1 MKKLGVLDR
10 YLLKDLVLTTLFCQ
24 LILCV
29 LVSIVFAMKAVSS
42 GYSLGIVIPWLGDS
56 LLYSMY
62 FTTPMSVMAGCS
74 LSYGKFVADRE
85 FTAAV
90 ASGISPSRLFLPMTI
105 LIIPILM
112 LMMFTQST
120 LLPELQHR
128 KQDISRFFVKQLENI
143 GDGRKGQIP
152 LDGEGG
158 VIYWE
163 EIRNGTDLKVV
174 YIEKQLSVKGGAAV
188 PSKSSKDDTP
198 PTKINAKRAKLSV
211 DDSAG
216 LIRLTL
222 RDVSVVFPVN
232 SSATGQR
239 DFHDWDHES
248 IEFDQFNVDFPISSR
263 NRRLNDLP
271 TSELVDRLVEIEG
284 EVGEIDRSL
293 ATLASIEEK
302 RKEESRKAGLIR
314 AIRRGE
320 TEIWRR
326 RAMALAVLTFAM
338 IGAPLALLLRTPQK
352 LVPFF
357 FSLLAI
363 LGVFYPLTYGGVQ
376 LSRATGA
383 PAWITVLSGNYILL
397 AMAIG
402 MILRLRAR

>member
-105 LIIPILM
+105 LIIPILL

-239 DFHDWDHES
+239 DFLDWDHES

-271 TSELVDRLVEIEG
+271 TAELADRLVEIEG
-284 EVGEIDRSL
+284 EIGEIDRSL

-302 RKEESRKAGLIR
+302 KKEESRKAGLIR

-397 AMAIG
+397 AMAVG

>member
-105 LIIPILM
+105 LIIPILL

-239 DFHDWDHES
+239 DFLDWDHES

-271 TSELVDRLVEIEG
+271 TAELADRLVELEG
-284 EVGEIDRSL
+284 EIGEIDRSL
-293 ATLASIEEK
+293 ATLASVEEK
-302 RKEESRKAGLIR
+302 NKEESRKAGLIR

-397 AMAIG
+397 AMAVG

>member
-239 DFHDWDHES
+239 DFLDWDHES

-271 TSELVDRLVEIEG
+271 TAELVDRLVEIEG

-397 AMAIG
+397 AMAVG

>member
-1 MKKLGVLDR
+1 M
-10 YLLKDLVLTTLFCQ
+10 
-24 LILCV
+24 
-29 LVSIVFAMKAVSS
+29 
-42 GYSLGIVIPWLGDS
+42 
-56 LLYSMY
+56 
-62 FTTPMSVMAGCS
+62 
-74 LSYGKFVADRE
+74 
-85 FTAAV
+85 
-90 ASGISPSRLFLPMTI
+90 
-105 LIIPILM
+105 
-112 LMMFTQST
+112 
-120 LLPELQHR
+120 PELQHR

-239 DFHDWDHES
+239 DFLDWDHES

-271 TSELVDRLVEIEG
+271 TAELVDRLMEIEG

>member
-10 YLLKDLVLTTLFCQ
+10 YLLRELVLSTLFCQ

-29 LVSIVFAMKAVSS
+29 LVGIVFAMKAVSS

-90 ASGISPSRLFLPMTI
+90 ASGISPSRLFLPMMI

-174 YIEKQLSVKGGAAV
+174 FIEKQLSVKGGAAV
-188 PSKSSKDDTP
+188 PSNTAPDETP

-211 DDSAG
+211 DDTAG

-232 SSATGQR
+232 SSVTGQR
-239 DFHDWDHES
+239 DFLDWDHES

-271 TSELVDRLVEIEG
+271 TAELTERLGEIRG
-284 EVGEIDRSL
+284 EIGEIDRSM

-302 RKEESRKAGLIR
+302 NREESRKAGLIR

-326 RAMALAVLTFAM
+326 RAMALAVLTFAL

-357 FSLLAI
+357 FSLLAV

-376 LSRATGA
+376 LSRATEA

-397 AMAIG
+397 AMALG

>member
-10 YLLKDLVLTTLFCQ
+10 YLLKDLALTTLFCQ

-112 LMMFTQST
+112 MMMFTQST

-239 DFHDWDHES
+239 DFLDWDHES

-271 TSELVDRLVEIEG
+271 TAELVDRLVEIEG

-302 RKEESRKAGLIR
+302 RKEESRKSGLIR

-326 RAMALAVLTFAM
+326 RAMAMAVLTFAM

>member
-10 YLLKDLVLTTLFCQ
+10 YLLKDLIVSTLFSQ
-24 LILCV
+24 LVLCV

-85 FTAAV
+85 YTAAV
-90 ASGISPSRLFLPMTI
+90 ASGISPSRLFLPMTM

-112 LMMFTQST
+112 LLMFTQST

-143 GDGRKGQIP
+143 GDGKKGQIP
-152 LDGEGG
+152 LDDQGG

-174 YIEKQLSVKGGAAV
+174 FIEKQLNVSGGGAVAN
-188 PSKSSKDDTP
+188 SSATDETP
-198 PTKINAKRAKLSV
+198 PTKINARRAKLSV
-211 DDSAG
+211 DEERG

-232 SSATGQR
+232 SSPTGQKE
-239 DFHDWDHES
+239 FLDWDHET
-248 IEFDQFNVDFPISSR
+248 IEFDQFNVDFPVSSR
-263 NRRLNDLP
+263 NRRPNDLP
-271 TSELVDRLVEIEG
+271 TAELAERVTLLKAEVKEIG
-284 EVGEIDRSL
+284 EKIG
-293 ATLASIEEK
+293 
-302 RKEESRKAGLIR
+302 R
-314 AIRRGE
+314 AH
-320 TEIWRR
+320 
-326 RAMALAVLTFAM
+326 V
-338 IGAPLALLLRTPQK
+338 
-352 LVPFF
+352 
-357 FSLLAI
+357 
-363 LGVFYPLTYGGVQ
+363 
-376 LSRATGA
+376 
-383 PAWITVLSGNYILL
+383 
-397 AMAIG
+397 
-402 MILRLRAR
+402 

>member
-105 LIIPILM
+105 LIIPILL

-239 DFHDWDHES
+239 DFLDWDHES

-271 TSELVDRLVEIEG
+271 TAELADRLVEIEG

-302 RKEESRKAGLIR
+302 KKEESRKAGLIR

-397 AMAIG
+397 AMAVG
-402 MILRLRAR
+402 MILRLTAR

>member
-105 LIIPILM
+105 LIIPILL

-188 PSKSSKDDTP
+188 PSKSNKDDTP

-239 DFHDWDHES
+239 DFLDWDHES

-271 TSELVDRLVEIEG
+271 TAELADRLVELEG
-284 EVGEIDRSL
+284 EIGEIDRSL

-302 RKEESRKAGLIR
+302 NKEESRKAGLIR

-397 AMAIG
+397 AMAVG

>member
-10 YLLKDLVLTTLFCQ
+10 YLLKDLVLSTLFCQ

-105 LIIPILM
+105 LIVPILM

-163 EIRNGTDLKVV
+163 EIRNGTDLNVV
-174 YIEKQLSVKGGAAV
+174 FIEKQLSVKGGAAV
-188 PSKSSKDDTP
+188 PSNSNLEDTP
-198 PTKINAKRAKLSV
+198 PTKINAKRAKLSI
-211 DDSAG
+211 DDAAG
-216 LIRLTL
+216 MIRLTL

-239 DFHDWDHES
+239 DFLDWDHES

-263 NRRLNDLP
+263 DRRLNDLP
-271 TSELVDRLVEIEG
+271 SSALATRLDEFRDEI
-284 EVGEIDRSL
+284 VEIDRSL
-293 ATLASIEEK
+293 QSTISEEERQK
-302 RKEESRKAGLIR
+302 DEYRKGGLLR
-314 AIRRGE
+314 TIRRGE

-326 RAMALAVLTFAM
+326 RAMALAVLTFAL

-357 FSLLAI
+357 FSLLAV

-402 MILRLRAR
+402 MILRLRTR

>member
-10 YLLKDLVLTTLFCQ
+10 YLLKDLALTTLFCQ

-62 FTTPMSVMAGCS
+62 FTTPMSVMAGGS
-74 LSYGKFVADRE
+74 PSYGKFVAHRE

-90 ASGISPSRLFLPMTI
+90 ASRISPSRLFLPMTI

-112 LMMFTQST
+112 MMMFTQST

-239 DFHDWDHES
+239 DFLDWDHES

-263 NRRLNDLP
+263 NRRLNHLP
-271 TSELVDRLVEIEG
+271 TAELVDRLVEIEG

-376 LSRATGA
+376 LSRAAGA

>member
-239 DFHDWDHES
+239 DFLDWDHES

-271 TSELVDRLVEIEG
+271 TAELVDRLVEIEG

>member
-105 LIIPILM
+105 LIIPILL

-239 DFHDWDHES
+239 DFLDWDHES

-271 TSELVDRLVEIEG
+271 TAELADRLVEIEG

-302 RKEESRKAGLIR
+302 KKEESRKAGLIR

-397 AMAIG
+397 AMAVG

>member
-105 LIIPILM
+105 LIIPILL

-239 DFHDWDHES
+239 DFLDWDHES
-248 IEFDQFNVDFPISSR
+248 IEFDQFNVDF
-263 NRRLNDLP
+263 
-271 TSELVDRLVEIEG
+271 
-284 EVGEIDRSL
+284 
-293 ATLASIEEK
+293 
-302 RKEESRKAGLIR
+302 
-314 AIRRGE
+314 
-320 TEIWRR
+320 
-326 RAMALAVLTFAM
+326 
-338 IGAPLALLLRTPQK
+338 IGIAK
-352 LVPFF
+352 K
-357 FSLLAI
+357 
-363 LGVFYPLTYGGVQ
+363 
-376 LSRATGA
+376 
-383 PAWITVLSGNYILL
+383 
-397 AMAIG
+397 
-402 MILRLRAR
+402 

>member
-10 YLLKDLVLTTLFCQ
+10 YLLKDLVLSTFFCQ

-105 LIIPILM
+105 LIIPILA
-112 LMMFTQST
+112 LMMVTQST

-152 LDGEGG
+152 LDGQGG

-163 EIRNGTDLKVV
+163 EIRNGTDLRVV
-174 YIEKQLSVKGGAAV
+174 FIEKQLNVKGGAAV
-188 PSKSSKDDTP
+188 PDNSPSDEIP

-211 DDSAG
+211 DDEAG

-232 SSATGQR
+232 SSPTGQR
-239 DFHDWDHES
+239 DFLDWDHES
-248 IEFDQFNVDFPISSR
+248 IEFDQFNIDFPISSR
-263 NRRLNDLP
+263 DRRLNDLP
-271 TSELVDRLVEIEG
+271 TSELSDRINEIKR
-284 EVGEIDRSL
+284 EIRDL
-293 ATLASIEEK
+293 GDSIAALNDPDEK
-302 RKEESRKAGLIR
+302 KEKETRQAQLIR
-314 AIRRGE
+314 SVRRGE

-326 RAMALAVLTFAM
+326 RAMALAVLTFAL
-338 IGAPLALLLRTPQK
+338 IGSPLALLLRTPQK
-352 LVPFF
+352 LVP
-357 FSLLAI
+357 
-363 LGVFYPLTYGGVQ
+363 
-376 LSRATGA
+376 
-383 PAWITVLSGNYILL
+383 
-397 AMAIG
+397 
-402 MILRLRAR
+402 

>member
-105 LIIPILM
+105 LIIPILL

-239 DFHDWDHES
+239 DFLDWDHES

-271 TSELVDRLVEIEG
+271 TAELADRLVEIEG

-302 RKEESRKAGLIR
+302 KKEESRKAGLIR

-338 IGAPLALLLRTPQK
+338 IGAPLALLLRTPQI

-397 AMAIG
+397 AMAVG

>member
-10 YLLKDLVLTTLFCQ
+10 YLLKDLVLSTFFCQ

-105 LIIPILM
+105 LIIPILA
-112 LMMFTQST
+112 LMMVTQST

-152 LDGEGG
+152 LDGQGG

-163 EIRNGTDLKVV
+163 EIRNGTDLRVV
-174 YIEKQLSVKGGAAV
+174 FIEKQLNVKGGAAV
-188 PSKSSKDDTP
+188 PDNSPSDEIP

-211 DDSAG
+211 DDEAG

-232 SSATGQR
+232 SSPTGQR
-239 DFHDWDHES
+239 DFLDWDHES
-248 IEFDQFNVDFPISSR
+248 IEFDQFNIDFPISSR
-263 NRRLNDLP
+263 DRRLNDLP
-271 TSELVDRLVEIEG
+271 TSELSDRINEIKR
-284 EVGEIDRSL
+284 EIRDL
-293 ATLASIEEK
+293 GDSIAALNDPDEK
-302 RKEESRKAGLIR
+302 KEKETRQAQLIR
-314 AIRRGE
+314 SVRRGE

-326 RAMALAVLTFAM
+326 RAMALAVLTFAL
-338 IGAPLALLLRTPQK
+338 IGSPLALLLRTPQK

-357 FSLLAI
+357 FSLLAV

-376 LSRATGA
+376 LSRATEA
-383 PAWITVLSGNYILL
+383 PAWITVLSGNYVLL
-397 AMAIG
+397 GMAIV
-402 MILRLRAR
+402 MIAKLRMR

>member
-10 YLLKDLVLTTLFCQ
+10 YLLKDLVLTTMFCQ

-112 LMMFTQST
+112 MMMFTQST

-239 DFHDWDHES
+239 DFLDWDHES

-271 TSELVDRLVEIEG
+271 TAELVDRLVEIEG

-302 RKEESRKAGLIR
+302 RKEESRKSGLIR

>member
-105 LIIPILM
+105 LIIPILL

-239 DFHDWDHES
+239 DFLDWDHES

-271 TSELVDRLVEIEG
+271 TAELADRLVEIEG

-302 RKEESRKAGLIR
+302 KKEESRKAGLIR

-397 AMAIG
+397 AMAAG

>member
-1 MKKLGVLDR
+1 M
-10 YLLKDLVLTTLFCQ
+10 
-24 LILCV
+24 
-29 LVSIVFAMKAVSS
+29 
-42 GYSLGIVIPWLGDS
+42 
-56 LLYSMY
+56 
-62 FTTPMSVMAGCS
+62 
-74 LSYGKFVADRE
+74 
-85 FTAAV
+85 
-90 ASGISPSRLFLPMTI
+90 
-105 LIIPILM
+105 
-112 LMMFTQST
+112 
-120 LLPELQHR
+120 
-128 KQDISRFFVKQLENI
+128 
-143 GDGRKGQIP
+143 
-152 LDGEGG
+152 
-158 VIYWE
+158 
-163 EIRNGTDLKVV
+163 
-174 YIEKQLSVKGGAAV
+174 
-188 PSKSSKDDTP
+188 
-198 PTKINAKRAKLSV
+198 
-211 DDSAG
+211 
-216 LIRLTL
+216 
-222 RDVSVVFPVN
+222 FPVN

-239 DFHDWDHES
+239 DFLDWDHES

-271 TSELVDRLVEIEG
+271 TAELADRLVEIEG

-302 RKEESRKAGLIR
+302 KKEESRKAGLIR

-397 AMAIG
+397 AMAVG

>member
-10 YLLKDLVLTTLFCQ
+10 YLLKDLALTTLFCQ

-112 LMMFTQST
+112 MMMFTQST

-239 DFHDWDHES
+239 DFLDWDHES

-271 TSELVDRLVEIEG
+271 TAELVDRLVEIEG

-302 RKEESRKAGLIR
+302 RKEESRKSGLIR

>member
-105 LIIPILM
+105 LIIPILL

-239 DFHDWDHES
+239 DFLDWDHES

-271 TSELVDRLVEIEG
+271 TAELADRLVEIED

-302 RKEESRKAGLIR
+302 KKEESRKAGLIR

-397 AMAIG
+397 AMAVG

>member
-10 YLLKDLVLTTLFCQ
+10 YLLKDLALTTLFCQ

-29 LVSIVFAMKAVSS
+29 LVGIVFAMKAVSS

-105 LIIPILM
+105 LIIPILL

-239 DFHDWDHES
+239 DFLDWDHES

-263 NRRLNDLP
+263 DRRLNDLP
-271 TSELVDRLVEIEG
+271 TAELVDRLVEIEG
-284 EVGEIDRSL
+284 EIGEIDRSL
-293 ATLASIEEK
+293 ATLAKIEEK
-302 RKEESRKAGLIR
+302 KKEESRKAGLIR

-397 AMAIG
+397 AMAVG

>member
-10 YLLKDLVLTTLFCQ
+10 YLLKDLVLSTLFCQ

-90 ASGISPSRLFLPMTI
+90 ASGISPSRLFLPMSI
-105 LIIPILM
+105 LIIPILA
-112 LMMFTQST
+112 LMMVTQST

-163 EIRNGTDLKVV
+163 EIRNGTDLRVV
-174 YIEKQLSVKGGAAV
+174 FIEKQLNVKGGAAV
-188 PSKSSKDDTP
+188 PDTSSSNETP

-211 DDSAG
+211 DDEAG

-232 SSATGQR
+232 SSPTGQR
-239 DFHDWDHES
+239 DFLDWDHES
-248 IEFDQFNVDFPISSR
+248 IEFDQFNIDFPISSR
-263 NRRLNDLP
+263 DRRLNDLP
-271 TSELVDRLVEIEG
+271 TSELANRLVEIKN
-284 EVGEIDRSL
+284 EIRELGVSITSL
-293 ATLASIEEK
+293 SDLEK
-302 RKEESRKAGLIR
+302 KKEKETRQTQLIR
-314 AIRRGE
+314 SVRRGE

-326 RAMALAVLTFAM
+326 RAMALAVLTFAL
-338 IGAPLALLLRTPQK
+338 IGSPLALLLRTPQK

-357 FSLLAI
+357 FSLLAV

-383 PAWITVLSGNYILL
+383 PAWLTVLSGNYVLL
-397 AMAIG
+397 GMAII
-402 MILRLRAR
+402 MIVRLRMR

>member
-105 LIIPILM
+105 LIIPILL

-239 DFHDWDHES
+239 DFLDWDHES

-271 TSELVDRLVEIEG
+271 TAELADRLVEIEG
-284 EVGEIDRSL
+284 GVGEIDRSL

-302 RKEESRKAGLIR
+302 KKEESRKAGLIR

-397 AMAIG
+397 AMAVG

>member
-10 YLLKDLVLTTLFCQ
+10 YLLKDLALTTLFCQ

-112 LMMFTQST
+112 MMMFTQST

-239 DFHDWDHES
+239 DFLDWDHES

-271 TSELVDRLVEIEG
+271 TAELVDRLVEIEG

>member
-10 YLLKDLVLTTLFCQ
+10 YLLKDLALTTLFCQ

-29 LVSIVFAMKAVSS
+29 LVGIVFAMKAVSS

-105 LIIPILM
+105 LIIPILL

-232 SSATGQR
+232 SSATGQM
-239 DFHDWDHES
+239 DFLDWDHES

-263 NRRLNDLP
+263 DRRLNDLP
-271 TSELVDRLVEIEG
+271 TAELVDRLVEIEG
-284 EVGEIDRSL
+284 EIGEIDRSL
-293 ATLASIEEK
+293 ATLAKIEEK
-302 RKEESRKAGLIR
+302 KKEESRKAGLIR

-397 AMAIG
+397 AMAVG

>member
-10 YLLKDLVLTTLFCQ
+10 YLLKDLVLSTLFCQ

-105 LIIPILM
+105 LIVPILM

-163 EIRNGTDLKVV
+163 EIRNGTDLNVV
-174 YIEKQLSVKGGAAV
+174 FIEKQLSVKGGAAV
-188 PSKSSKDDTP
+188 PSNSNLEDTP
-198 PTKINAKRAKLSV
+198 PTKINAKRAKLSI
-211 DDSAG
+211 DDAAG
-216 LIRLTL
+216 MIRLTL

-239 DFHDWDHES
+239 DFLDWDHES

-263 NRRLNDLP
+263 DRRLNDLP
-271 TSELVDRLVEIEG
+271 SSALATRLDEFRDEI
-284 EVGEIDRSL
+284 VEIDRSL
-293 ATLASIEEK
+293 QSTISEEERQK
-302 RKEESRKAGLIR
+302 DEYRKGGLMR
-314 AIRRGE
+314 TIRRGE

-326 RAMALAVLTFAM
+326 RAMALAVLTFAL

-357 FSLLAI
+357 FSLLAV

-383 PAWITVLSGNYILL
+383 PAWLTVLSGNYILL

-402 MILRLRAR
+402 MILRLRTR

>member
-10 YLLKDLVLTTLFCQ
+10 YLLRELVLSTLFCQ

-29 LVSIVFAMKAVSS
+29 LVGIVFAMKAVSS
-42 GYSLGIVIPWLGDS
+42 GYSIGIVIPWLGDS

-74 LSYGKFVADRE
+74 LSYGKFVAERE

-90 ASGISPSRLFLPMTI
+90 ASGISPSRLFLPMMI

-128 KQDISRFFVKQLENI
+128 KQDIGRFFVKQLENI

-174 YIEKQLSVKGGAAV
+174 FIEKQLSVKGGAAV
-188 PSKSSKDDTP
+188 PSNTAPDETP

-211 DDSAG
+211 DDTAG

-232 SSATGQR
+232 SSVTGQR
-239 DFHDWDHES
+239 DFLDWDHES

-271 TSELVDRLVEIEG
+271 TAELTNRLGEIRG
-284 EVGEIDRSL
+284 EIGEIDRSM

-302 RKEESRKAGLIR
+302 NREESRKAGLIR

-326 RAMALAVLTFAM
+326 RAMALAVLTFAL

-357 FSLLAI
+357 FSLLAV

-376 LSRATGA
+376 LSRATEA

-397 AMAIG
+397 AMALG

>member
-10 YLLKDLVLTTLFCQ
+10 YLLRELVLSTLFCQ

-29 LVSIVFAMKAVSS
+29 LVGIVFAMKAVSS
-42 GYSLGIVIPWLGDS
+42 GYSIGIVIPWLGDS

-90 ASGISPSRLFLPMTI
+90 ASGISPSRLFLPMMI

-174 YIEKQLSVKGGAAV
+174 FIEKQLSVKGGAAV
-188 PSKSSKDDTP
+188 PSNTAPDETP

-211 DDSAG
+211 DDTAG

-232 SSATGQR
+232 SSVTGQR
-239 DFHDWDHES
+239 DFLDWDHES

-271 TSELVDRLVEIEG
+271 TAELTNRLGEIRG
-284 EVGEIDRSL
+284 EIGEIDRSM

-302 RKEESRKAGLIR
+302 NREESRKAGLIR

-326 RAMALAVLTFAM
+326 RAMALAVLTFAL

-357 FSLLAI
+357 FSLLAV

-376 LSRATGA
+376 LSRATEA

-397 AMAIG
+397 AMALG

>member
-10 YLLKDLVLTTLFCQ
+10 YLLKDLALTTLFCQ

-29 LVSIVFAMKAVSS
+29 LVGIVFAMKAVSS

-105 LIIPILM
+105 LIIPILL

-239 DFHDWDHES
+239 DFLDWDHES

-263 NRRLNDLP
+263 DRRLNDLP
-271 TSELVDRLVEIEG
+271 TAELADRLVEIEG
-284 EVGEIDRSL
+284 EIGEIDRSL
-293 ATLASIEEK
+293 ATLAKIEEK
-302 RKEESRKAGLIR
+302 KKEESRKAGLIR

-397 AMAIG
+397 AMAVG

>member
-10 YLLKDLVLTTLFCQ
+10 YLLKDLALTTLFCQ

-112 LMMFTQST
+112 MMMFTQST

-239 DFHDWDHES
+239 DFLDWDHES

-271 TSELVDRLVEIEG
+271 TAELVDRLMEIEG